1 MTSDQAAV
9 GADTIHPVQRVIQ
22 NIRIESFQSGSW
34 SVRHE
39 TSITRERFREDV
51 DQTRIL
57 NCRSTLSWLYLM
69 HCLLIRVV
77 LPYHDINPVVY
88 HLVSG
93 DSR

>member
-39 TSITRERFREDV
+39 TSITRD
-51 DQTRIL
+51 IP
-57 NCRSTLSWLYLM
+57 CRCGSNSDSELSVN
-69 HCLLIRVV
+69 IE
-77 LPYHDINPVVY
+77 
-88 HLVSG
+88 LVIFDALFVNQGGPPLS
-93 DSR
+93 

>member
-39 TSITRERFREDV
+39 TSITRERFREDL

-57 NCRSTLSWLYLM
+57 NCRSTLSWLYIFGALFVNQGGPP
-69 HCLLIRVV
+69 L
-77 LPYHDINPVVY
+77 
-88 HLVSG
+88 S
-93 DSR
+93 